1 MKRIKQKRY
10 KRTPKPL
17 NPVRGVQIN
26 FSVAPG
32 NFTVANYLCLLPLKH
47 LWSLIFQRNKI
58 MLKHIFNCSLLTFSL
73 LTFSLSAQDFAEVDE
88 KARQVAF
95 PKNQNVAQLAAD
107 LTEGLST
114 EKEKAR
120 AIYVWLTEHI
130 SYDVRTAFDEDAEAE
145 EVVAKQKSR
154 VVLKSKKAVCEGYA
168 NLFCDLCAA
177 AGVKAFRA
185 VGPVKNLYGRIPRS
199 GHAWN
204 LVRADGQWGLVD
216 ATWGAGNV
224 DDEARKFARQ
234 FNPDFFFAAPEVMI
248 KNHLPTDPLFQLST
262 QPINL
267 QQFKM
272 KDEERAALSPAQ
284 PDPSFAHFADTLNAL
299 AELDSNAQVLNSIL
313 RTLRFD
319 PTNNRARYYL
329 AAHLSNQSVRIFN
342 AYATEQNQRVL
353 NKIRPTKAILQGYD
367 AQIVEAEQYAR
378 QALAEADR
386 IATGDRYWSAS
397 GNIKRNA
404 KDMLRSC
411 ADAKKRND
419 ETLKRL

>member
-1 MKRIKQKRY
+1 
-10 KRTPKPL
+10 
-17 NPVRGVQIN
+17 
-26 FSVAPG
+26 
-32 NFTVANYLCLLPLKH
+32 
-47 LWSLIFQRNKI
+47 
-58 MLKHIFNCSLLTFSL
+58 MLKHIFNCSLLTLSLLTFSL

-95 PKNQNVAQLAAD
+95 PKNQNVAQLATD
-107 LTEGLST
+107 LTKGLST

-130 SYDVRTAFDEDAEAE
+130 SYDVRTAFDEDAETAA
-145 EVVAKQKSR
+145 VVAKQKSR
-154 VVLKSKKAVCEGYA
+154 VVLKSKKAICEGYA

-177 AGVKAFRA
+177 AGIKAFRA
-185 VGPVKNLYGRIPRS
+185 VGPVKNLHGRIPRS

-216 ATWGAGNV
+216 ATWGAGSV
-224 DDEARKFARQ
+224 DDEAQEFARQ
-234 FNPDFFFAAPEVMI
+234 FNPDFFFVAPEVMI

-272 KDEERAALSPAQ
+272 ANEERVALSPAL
-284 PDPSFAHFADTLNAL
+284 PNPTFAHVADSLNAL
-299 AELDSNAQVLNSIL
+299 AELDSSTQVLNSIL

-329 AAHLSNQSVRIFN
+329 AAHLSNESVRIFN
-342 AYATEQNQRVL
+342 EYATEYNQMVQNR
-353 NKIRPTKAILQGYD
+353 IRPTQAILQGYD
-367 AQIVEAEQYAR
+367 AQIIQAEQYAR
-378 QALAEADR
+378 QALVEADR
-386 IATGDRYWSAS
+386 IVAGDQYWNAS

-404 KDMLRSC
+404 KDMVRDCGIS
-411 ADAKKRND
+411 KKRND
-419 ETLKRL
+419 EALRRM

>member
-1 MKRIKQKRY
+1 MDK
-10 KRTPKPL
+10 
-17 NPVRGVQIN
+17 
-26 FSVAPG
+26 F
-32 NFTVANYLCLLPLKH
+32 
-47 LWSLIFQRNKI
+47 FQQNKI
-58 MLKHIFNCSLLTFSL
+58 MLKHSLTFSLLTFTRRSLGVGGLLTFSL
-73 LTFSLSAQDFAEVDE
+73 LTFSPLLSAQDFAEVDE

-107 LTEGLST
+107 LTKGLST

-168 NLFCDLCAA
+168 NLFCDLCSA

-185 VGPVKNLYGRIPRS
+185 VGPVKNMYGRIPRS

-224 DDEARKFARQ
+224 DDEAQKFARQ
-234 FNPDFFFAAPEVMI
+234 FNPDFFFAAPETMI

-272 KDEERAALSPAQ
+272 KEEERAALPLAQ
-284 PDPSFAHFADTLNAL
+284 PDLTFAHLADSLNAL
-299 AELDSNAQVLNSIL
+299 AELDSNAQVLNSIV

-329 AAHLSNQSVRIFN
+329 AVHLCNESVRIFN
-342 AYATEQNQRVL
+342 AYATEQNQMVL
-353 NKIRPTKAILQGYD
+353 NKVRPTKAILQGYD
-367 AQIVEAEQYAR
+367 AQIVEAEKYAR

-386 IATGDRYWSAS
+386 IAAGDRYWSAS

-404 KDMLRSC
+404 KDMIRDCGNS
-411 ADAKKRND
+411 KKRND
-419 ETLKRL
+419 ESLKRM